1 MDHLPFA
8 RPEDVGLDADRLRRA
23 GDLLQRWCDADH
35 LPAAALCVGRKGGV
49 VEPRFFGRM
58 RPDKDSPALRKDAL
72 FLVASITKPITV
84 TAVMMLVERGE
95 LTLSDRVA
103 KFVPRFAA
111 ADKGEVQVR
120 HLMTHSSALPDLPPD
135 NIK

>member
-1 MDHLPFA
+1 MDRLPLA
-8 RPEDVGLDADRLRRA
+8 QPQDIGLDAEQLRRA
-23 GDLLQRWCDADH
+23 GELLQRWCDADQI
-35 LPAAALCVGRKGGV
+35 PAATLCVGRKGNI

-58 RPDKDSPALRKDAL
+58 RPDKDSPVLRKDAL
-72 FLVASITKPITV
+72 FLVASITKPVTV

-111 ADKGEVQVR
+111 NDKGEIQV
-120 HLMTHSSALPDLPPD
+120 
-135 NIK
+135 